1 MKKSLALVLC
11 LTLLVLCMAPAAM
24 AESKPVK
31 IIYSYWGNADS
42 NVTQTANIAKF
53 NELHK
58 GEIEVEGRYMTTD
71 EYDTKL
77 YTMIAGGDAP
87 DVFFVETA
95 SSWAVLAEEG
105 KLKDLTPF
113 LENDKDVD
121 VDSFLPGMVMPYGDI
136 LTALG
141 NEPEVVNLFYSVD
154 MFDKLGVPYPS
165 ADPAKPNTWDEIL
178 EIAKLMTLDA
188 NGNNAASPNFDPQ
201 NIVQYGI
208 DISKWFV
215 PLQTLVYSNGGAW
228 LTEDGKGVGLLE
240 EDALEALQMVA
251 DFINVH
257 HVAPSPIAAQSLPG
271 ATTSMLTGQL
281 AMYLDGYWTNNNL
294 ASAGVNFD
302 IAMLPS
308 FGDKKPVS
316 WLGSCG
322 LSMYSETKNPEAAWE
337 LMKYL
342 LRPEGSEVLANT
354 AVTLPTNRSWFEDQ
368 AIYDTWTNI
377 KPYHPANHNKVL
389 KSLVLEHT
397 VPSITTTVKN
407 FNNVNTLY
415 MAALD
420 RAWSGEMSVKEA
432 LEAAQ
437 ADILKE
443 IKGWVE

>member
-1 MKKSLALVLC
+1 MRKSLALVLAMA
-11 LTLLVLCMAPAAM
+11 LLVMCMAPAAM

-105 KLKDLTPF
+105 KLMDLTSL
-113 LENDKDVD
+113 LENDPEVN
-121 VDSFLPGMVMPYGDI
+121 VDSFLPGMVMPYGDK

-154 MFDKLGVPYPS
+154 LFNKMGVTPPS
-165 ADPAKPNTWDEIL
+165 SDPDHPSTWADVL
-178 EIAKLMTLDA
+178 EIAKQMTLDA
-188 NGNNAASPNFDPQ
+188 NGNNAASPNFDPN

-208 DISKWFV
+208 DVSKWFV

-240 EDALEALQMVA
+240 PEALEALQMVA
-251 DFINVH
+251 DFINVY
-257 HVAPSPIAAQSLPG
+257 HVSPSPIAAKSLPG
-271 ATTSMLTGQL
+271 ATTALLTGQL
-281 AMYLDGYWTNNNL
+281 AMYMDGFWTNNNL
-294 ASAGVNFD
+294 GASGVNFD

-316 WLGSCG
+316 WLGSSG
-322 LSMYSETKNPEAAWE
+322 LSMYADTKNPEAAWE

-342 LRPEGSEVLANT
+342 LRPEGSEEGAKN
-354 AVTLPTNRSWFEDQ
+354 AVYLSTSREWFEDQ
-368 AIYDTWTNI
+368 TIYDTWTTI
-377 KPYHPANHNKVL
+377 APYHSPNHNKIL

-397 VPSITTTVKN
+397 VPSVTTTVKN
-407 FNNVNTLY
+407 FNNINTLY

-420 RAWSGEMSVKEA
+420 RAWSGEMSVEEA
-432 LEAAQ
+432 LKAAEP
-437 ADILKE
+437 DILKE